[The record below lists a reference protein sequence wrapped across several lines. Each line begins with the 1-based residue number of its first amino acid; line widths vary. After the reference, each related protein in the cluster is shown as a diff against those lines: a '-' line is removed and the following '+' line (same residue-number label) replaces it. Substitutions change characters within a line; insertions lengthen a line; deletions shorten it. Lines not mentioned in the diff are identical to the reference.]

1 MVVPVLVIAVAMV
14 AGLAVGWFSPE
25 IAQRT
30 CGLSVGVPRIV
41 AALSGAVVLGAVSWA
56 IGWGPVLPSLLY
68 IGAVGTMLALIDVEH
83 HRLPDK
89 LTLPS
94 YPIVAAL
101 LLIPAAVT
109 GQWGEYGRAWLGAL
123 VMVGFYF
130 ALALIYPGGMGMGD
144 VKLSGVLG
152 LGLGYLGWAF
162 VVVGLF
168 AAFVLGSVIGVAL
181 MIFGKA
187 GRKTAIPFGPFMIA
201 GAILAMVF
209 AQDLVDWYLKLAVG
223 I

>member
-1 MVVPVLVIAVAMV
+1 
-14 AGLAVGWFSPE
+14 
-25 IAQRT
+25 
-30 CGLSVGVPRIV
+30 
-41 AALSGAVVLGAVSWA
+41 
-56 IGWGPVLPSLLY
+56 VLPALLY
-68 IGAVGTMLALIDVEH
+68 VGAVGTVLALIDVEH

-152 LGLGYLGWAF
+152 LGLGYLGWAY

-168 AAFVLGSVIGVAL
+168 AAFLLGSVIGVAL

-201 GAILAMVF
+201 GSILAMVF